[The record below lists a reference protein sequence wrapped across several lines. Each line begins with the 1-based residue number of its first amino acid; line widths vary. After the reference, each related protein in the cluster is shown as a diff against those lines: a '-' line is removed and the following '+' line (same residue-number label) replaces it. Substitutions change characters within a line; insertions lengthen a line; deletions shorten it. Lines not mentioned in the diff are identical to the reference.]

1 MNKSRTNFQPVRRPL
16 APGTRAGRGAQA
28 FTGSQRAACASPA
41 PRQYWPWRVGLG
53 PAAYGPSRRPAGEH
67 FAMAVYR
74 LFKNKA
80 FEPEI
85 IASMTAAYAEVCRTL
100 GVSDRDRPQA
110 DAVAKKVI
118 EFAQRGE
125 RDPARLREHVL
136 EAMRT

>member
-1 MNKSRTNFQPVRRPL
+1 
-16 APGTRAGRGAQA
+16 
-28 FTGSQRAACASPA
+28 
-41 PRQYWPWRVGLG
+41 
-53 PAAYGPSRRPAGEH
+53 
-67 FAMAVYR
+67 MAVYR

-80 FEPEI
+80 FEPET

-100 GVSDRDRPQA
+100 GVSARDRPRA